1 MIPLTIWLNMIFKML
16 VLQVFIVNPY
26 HILKVMMLWQK
37 MIYPDWEGDVPF
49 LRVFFQFLTVAEKQ
63 EPGKGNSRSRHPPK
77 AHVLLQILITL
88 QSFSTLVTSFSPTP
102 SQIFFMSKSW
112 ASSPMTIKFCSS
124 YIMEESW
131 ALKSRVPIFNSS
143 PSPPS
148 GPCH

>member
-1 MIPLTIWLNMIFKML
+1 MWLNMTFKMPL
-16 VLQVFIVNPY
+16 LQVVIVNPY
-26 HILKVMMLWQK
+26 HILKVMMLRQK
-37 MIYPDWEGDVPF
+37 MIYSDWEGDVSF
-49 LRVFFQFLTVAEKQ
+49 LKMFFQFLTLAEKQ
-63 EPGKGNSRSRHPPK
+63 EPGKGNSQSRHPPQ

-88 QSFSTLVTSFSPTP
+88 QSFSTLETSFSQTP
-102 SQIFFMSKSW
+102 PQIFFMSKSW